1 MGGGGAN
8 KRFLV
13 YEFVDNN
20 NLAETIFGNFFDL

>member
-8 KRFLV
+8 KKLLV

-20 NLAETIFGNFFDL
+20 NLAETIFSNFFDL